1 MKSENNKELLDE
13 KNEIN
18 EEEKSAE
25 ATLEEDKAVE
35 DAKNV
40 KEDRVVEETPI
51 EKASSEDNHEY
62 KNTSYW
68 TKEGFVEM
76 NQSLAK
82 ESYLITIICEVFL
95 AALAGYLFYGY
106 FTGNSSISYLIIAIV
121 IVVAIVGYPFL
132 LKFIYKHE
140 INKTFNLYNEQFN
153 NAKYEYKINKDFI
166 LVHFMLREHNKEMT
180 FTYQDLYRIIETN
193 DFLFVF
199 ISNRESFT
207 VEKKGFENP
216 SDVDAVRKFFIDKG
230 VKYKDFRKKVK

>member
-1 MKSENNKELLDE
+1 MVYVLTDSKDKKFKVVTSMEN
-13 KNEIN
+13 IN
-18 EEEKSAE
+18 AFLGLPIDQSF
-25 ATLEEDKAVE
+25 
-35 DAKNV
+35 
-40 KEDRVVEETPI
+40 EETLWDI
-51 EKASSEDNHEY
+51 NH
-62 KNTSYW
+62 
-68 TKEGFVEM
+68 
-76 NQSLAK
+76 
-82 ESYLITIICEVFL
+82 
-95 AALAGYLFYGY
+95 
-106 FTGNSSISYLIIAIV
+106 
-121 IVVAIVGYPFL
+121 
-132 LKFIYKHE
+132 
-140 INKTFNLYNEQFN
+140 NEQFN